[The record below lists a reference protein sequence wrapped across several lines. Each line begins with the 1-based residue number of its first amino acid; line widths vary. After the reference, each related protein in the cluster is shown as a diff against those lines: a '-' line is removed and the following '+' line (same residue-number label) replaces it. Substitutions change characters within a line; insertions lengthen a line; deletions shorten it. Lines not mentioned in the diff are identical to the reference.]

1 MAQALLCSSP
11 LPRLLSLSIGNTK
24 EAISTCN
31 LPCPAE
37 IFAVA
42 RLLEAGGVLAA
53 ISDARGR
60 HDVPVALPT
69 TANAG
74 DCHVDGLAACW
85 GRLPAGTMRHCAIIT
100 LKRAGR
106 RAIATAR
113 MPMNVKDA
121 DKTHIGAWDDVETAQ
136 KSQQNV
142 PDDYA

>member
-1 MAQALLCSSP
+1 MRRFPPVSDL
-11 LPRLLSLSIGNTK
+11 K
-24 EAISTCN
+24 DAISVCIPLRQRKN
-31 LPCPAE
+31 
-37 IFAVA
+37 FAVA

-121 DKTHIGAWDDVETAQ
+121 DKTHVGAWDGVETAQ
-136 KSQQNV
+136 NV
-142 PDDYA
+142 QMMNASIECV

>member
-1 MAQALLCSSP
+1 MVQTPLRSSAVP
-11 LPRLLSLSIGNTK
+11 LGCFPAVYDLTDANFACISPRQRK
-24 EAISTCN
+24 
-31 LPCPAE
+31 

-42 RLLEAGGVLAA
+42 RLLEAGGVLEAM
-53 ISDARGR
+53 SDAHGH

-69 TANAG
+69 TAGAG

-85 GRLPAGTMRHCAIIT
+85 GRLLAGTLRHCAIIA

-121 DKTHIGAWDDVETAQ
+121 DKTHVGAWDGVETAQ
-136 KSQQNV
+136 MMNASIECV
-142 PDDYA
+142 

>member
-1 MAQALLCSSP
+1 MCIP
-11 LPRLLSLSIGNTK
+11 LRQRKN
-24 EAISTCN
+24 
-31 LPCPAE
+31 
-37 IFAVA
+37 FAVA

-60 HDVPVALPT
+60 HDVPVARPT

-85 GRLPAGTMRHCAIIT
+85 GRLLAGTLRHCAIIA

-121 DKTHIGAWDDVETAQ
+121 DKTHVEAWDGDKT
-136 KSQQNV
+136 SQNA
-142 PDDYA
+142 PDDERLD